1 MIKVND
7 KNGKLEVRIE
17 CEDKLDLMAQTTCV
31 ITSCVRHIYESEGEK
46 EAIDTYWKTIYAT
59 ALALRDMFDIDVV
72 DDEDEEEF
80 YPTSNPADALNSLIG
95 QALGHIDYD
104 DGGTIDD
111 LPKF

>member
-1 MIKVND
+1 MISVKNE
-7 KNGKLEVRIE
+7 NGKLEVRIE

-46 EAIDTYWKTIYAT
+46 EAIDTYWKTIYAA
-59 ALALRDMFDIDVV
+59 ALALQDMFDIDVV

-95 QALGHIDYD
+95 HALGHIDYD